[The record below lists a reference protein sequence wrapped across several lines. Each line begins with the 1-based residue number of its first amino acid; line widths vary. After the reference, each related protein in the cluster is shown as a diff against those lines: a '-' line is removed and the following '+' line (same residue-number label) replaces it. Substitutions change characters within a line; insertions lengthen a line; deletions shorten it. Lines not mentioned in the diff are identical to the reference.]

1 MEYDIT
7 DTIANFVRRAD
18 PGFEQQM
25 EEQAQALGLLCC
37 VNIFYGRWVEM
48 GVEFLFSAL
57 ELEDR
62 DFATRLPALAHLN
75 KPERRRFLEQMKD
88 HLHACQYCALQ
99 HKHELELNARIEE
112 AFQENTR
119 SLLQQLQANSPT
131 S

>member
-7 DTIANFVRRAD
+7 DTIANFVREAEPD
-18 PGFEQQM
+18 FDQQM
-25 EEQAQALGLLCC
+25 EVQAEALSLLCC

-62 DFATRLPALAHLN
+62 DFATRLPELAHLN
-75 KPERRRFLEQMKD
+75 KPARRQFLEQMKD
-88 HLHACQYCALQ
+88 HLRDCQYCALQ
-99 HKHELELNARIEE
+99 HKHELDLDARIEK

-119 SLLQQLQANSPT
+119 SLLQQLQATPT
-131 S
+131 C